1 MAICGS
7 PLMINLSSWG
17 PGLPFRR
24 FCFGFLAILNYYHT
38 ASCVGK

>member
-7 PLMINLSSWG
+7 PLMISLSSWG

-24 FCFGFLAILNYYHT
+24 FGFGFLGI
-38 ASCVGK
+38 